1 MYLAINVIK
10 EGVIPNSDFNKV
22 EVVDFM
28 EPNTA
33 FDDDIEYEDAER
45 GDDNQSKKC
54 KIHHKIVK
62 I

>member
-1 MYLAINVIK
+1 M
-10 EGVIPNSDFNKV
+10 